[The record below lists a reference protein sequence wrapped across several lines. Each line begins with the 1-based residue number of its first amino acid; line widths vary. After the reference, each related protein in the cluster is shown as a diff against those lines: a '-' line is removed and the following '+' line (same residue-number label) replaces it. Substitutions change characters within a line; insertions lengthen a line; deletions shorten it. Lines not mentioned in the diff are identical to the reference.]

1 MLLKSRI
8 KALKNI
14 DQKMVEKY
22 FKKMLTRFNKNVII
36 ENVDRNQQD
45 LRKSKIEGKNK
56 IKNILKKC

>member
-1 MLLKSRI
+1 
-8 KALKNI
+8 
-14 DQKMVEKY
+14 MVKKY
-22 FKKMLTRFNKNVII
+22 LKKMLTRFNKNVII

>member
-1 MLLKSRI
+1 
-8 KALKNI
+8 
-14 DQKMVEKY
+14 MVKKY
-22 FKKMLTRFNKNVII
+22 FKKMLTRFDKNVII